1 MNRIYKVVWNAARGC
16 YVVGSEL
23 ISCHSREKS
32 GRLAKIKISALILG
46 AVCGFSLSSLPSICA
61 AENVQHEEIAAE
73 TAKYDEKTAEAIL
86 LRLTGRAN
94 RNVEQKSTADTAEL
108 KENTDEEALKAAN
121 SEPQPEETTTLA
133 DGTLAQHSTHD
144 ENGYYVHNGDTYN
157 SLTKDGLWVGG
168 TDDSS
173 GFHVDKDGN
182 VTTTGTAQF
191 KQGAS
196 TGGNKITD
204 VADGKIEA
212 DSTDA
217 VNGGQLAAYVAGE
230 LNYTGEGAVS
240 VKDRTISVNT
250 GEGLTVDEDELTLA
264 LKENGN
270 LAFDTDGN
278 LILKDSITVADA
290 NIAGTVS
297 AGNVAVTN
305 ELTAGAINIDSVT
318 IDNNTITGLSNTAWT
333 GDNIVN
339 DRAATEGQ
347 LKQAL
352 ENLDLNDISMT
363 VDGEERSLQSAGIIP
378 GSTEKSDQTYAK
390 EAIAIG
396 HSATATGDYSTALG
410 YDTIAS
416 ENYSTALGNSAQAT
430 GESSTALGRQAN
442 ASGVS
447 STALGY
453 LAQATG
459 ESSAALGH
467 RATASGVSSMA
478 LGHQAKATGDYSTAL
493 GYLANASAQ
502 YSIAVGNNAS
512 AIEYSGI
519 AVGTGASASGDT
531 SVALGNTARAF
542 ASYSIALGYE
552 TTVSE
557 DGDEGTALGYK
568 TTASGQYS
576 TALGTHATASG
587 QSGIALGN
595 TAQATQSH
603 SIALGAYTTAS
614 GDSSIAVGYNANAT
628 ASNSVALGSGSVA
641 DKENVISVGT
651 DIQQRQIIN
660 VADSTDKHDA
670 VTLGQM
676 NALIFGSRT
685 TGSTMSL
692 DNGATSLIEGIN
704 KNTSAIEQLDKS
716 KEITWNNLQTATQNV
731 DNLTQKVSAFAAQT
745 ENVDWNALN
754 SVDWGAVSAYSHT
767 AVMPMVLSTENL
779 PAANNTMPLADDETA
794 SARSAPDGLEDVTH
808 DTNGYTFDTDV
819 TIKKDLTVDG
829 TATFKQEAVFEKG
842 ASMQGEL
849 KVNDNK
855 ITGLKDG
862 DIAEGSKDAV
872 NGGQIFTIKNEL
884 QEGIDNNASAINQ
897 LGRSIY
903 DLDNRVDQV
912 GANAAALAGLHPL
925 DYDPDNKLEFAVG
938 YGNYRSAD
946 AVAVG
951 AFYHPDENVMVSLG
965 GATGGGEDMI
975 NLGVSFKIG
984 SGADSVTT
992 SRTAMARELS
1002 AMKEIVTQ
1010 QDEQLA
1016 MQKQQLAE
1024 QEEKIKQLEAM
1035 IKKIADEK
1043 IDEQSA

>member
-1 MNRIYKVVWNAARGC
+1 
-16 YVVGSEL
+16 
-23 ISCHSREKS
+23 
-32 GRLAKIKISALILG
+32 
-46 AVCGFSLSSLPSICA
+46 
-61 AENVQHEEIAAE
+61 
-73 TAKYDEKTAEAIL
+73 
-86 LRLTGRAN
+86 
-94 RNVEQKSTADTAEL
+94 
-108 KENTDEEALKAAN
+108 
-121 SEPQPEETTTLA
+121 
-133 DGTLAQHSTHD
+133 
-144 ENGYYVHNGDTYN
+144 
-157 SLTKDGLWVGG
+157 
-168 TDDSS
+168 
-173 GFHVDKDGN
+173 
-182 VTTTGTAQF
+182 
-191 KQGAS
+191 
-196 TGGNKITD
+196 
-204 VADGKIEA
+204 
-212 DSTDA
+212 
-217 VNGGQLAAYVAGE
+217 
-230 LNYTGEGAVS
+230 
-240 VKDRTISVNT
+240 
-250 GEGLTVDEDELTLA
+250 
-264 LKENGN
+264 
-270 LAFDTDGN
+270 
-278 LILKDSITVADA
+278 
-290 NIAGTVS
+290 
-297 AGNVAVTN
+297 
-305 ELTAGAINIDSVT
+305 
-318 IDNNTITGLSNTAWT
+318 
-333 GDNIVN
+333 
-339 DRAATEGQ
+339 
-347 LKQAL
+347 
-352 ENLDLNDISMT
+352 MT

-410 YDTIAS
+410 S
-416 ENYSTALGNSAQAT
+416 
-430 GESSTALGRQAN
+430 
-442 ASGVS
+442 
-447 STALGY
+447 
-453 LAQATG
+453 
-459 ESSAALGH
+459 
-467 RATASGVSSMA
+467 ATAN
-478 LGHQAKATGDYSTAL
+478 GDYSTAL
-493 GYLANASAQ
+493 GPEAKANKN
-502 YSIAVGNNAS
+502 YSM
-512 AIEYSGI
+512 
-519 AVGTGASASGDT
+519 
-531 SVALGNTARAF
+531 
-542 ASYSIALGYE
+542 ALGY
-552 TTVSE
+552 
-557 DGDEGTALGYK
+557 
-568 TTASGQYS
+568 
-576 TALGTHATASG
+576 
-587 QSGIALGN
+587 
-595 TAQATQSH
+595 
-603 SIALGAYTTAS
+603 
-614 GDSSIAVGYNANAT
+614 
-628 ASNSVALGSGSVA
+628 GSVA
-641 DKENVISVGT
+641 DEENVISVGNT
-651 DIQQRQIIN
+651 NQYRRIVN
-660 VADSTDKHDA
+660 VADGTGEHEA
-670 VTLGQM
+670 VTFGQM
-676 NALIFGSRT
+676 NTLISGNRT
-685 TGSTMSL
+685 SSDINL
-692 DNGATSLIEGIN
+692 DNGATNLVDGIN

-716 KEITWNNLQTATQNV
+716 NEITWDNLQTATQNV

-754 SVDWGAVSAYSHT
+754 SVDWGAVSAYSRT

-794 SARSAPDGLEDVTH
+794 SARPAPDGLEDVTH

>member
-250 GEGLTVDEDELTLA
+250 EGLSVDEDELTLA

-270 LAFDTDGN
+270 LVFDTDGN
-278 LILKDSITVADA
+278 LTLKDSITV
-290 NIAGTVS
+290 G
-297 AGNVAVTN
+297 AV
-305 ELTAGAINIDSVT
+305 NIDSVK
-318 IDNNTITGLSNTAWT
+318 IDDNTVTGLSNTAWT

-339 DRAATEGQ
+339 DRATTEGQ

-363 VDGEERSLQSAGIIP
+363 VDGEERSLQSVGIIP

-410 YDTIAS
+410 S
-416 ENYSTALGNSAQAT
+416 
-430 GESSTALGRQAN
+430 
-442 ASGVS
+442 
-447 STALGY
+447 
-453 LAQATG
+453 
-459 ESSAALGH
+459 
-467 RATASGVSSMA
+467 ATAN
-478 LGHQAKATGDYSTAL
+478 GDYSTAL
-493 GYLANASAQ
+493 GPEAKANKN
-502 YSIAVGNNAS
+502 YSM
-512 AIEYSGI
+512 
-519 AVGTGASASGDT
+519 
-531 SVALGNTARAF
+531 
-542 ASYSIALGYE
+542 ALGY
-552 TTVSE
+552 
-557 DGDEGTALGYK
+557 
-568 TTASGQYS
+568 
-576 TALGTHATASG
+576 
-587 QSGIALGN
+587 
-595 TAQATQSH
+595 
-603 SIALGAYTTAS
+603 
-614 GDSSIAVGYNANAT
+614 
-628 ASNSVALGSGSVA
+628 GSVA
-641 DKENVISVGT
+641 DEENVISVGNT
-651 DIQQRQIIN
+651 NQYRRIVN
-660 VADSTDKHDA
+660 VADGTGEHEA
-670 VTLGQM
+670 VTFGQM
-676 NALIFGSRT
+676 NTLISGNRT
-685 TGSTMSL
+685 SSDINL
-692 DNGATSLIEGIN
+692 DNGATNLVDGIN

-716 KEITWNNLQTATQNV
+716 NEITWDNLQTATQNV

-754 SVDWGAVSAYSHT
+754 SVDWGAVSAYSRT
-767 AVMPMVLSTENL
+767 AVMPMALSTENL

-794 SARSAPDGLEDVTH
+794 SARPAPDGLEDVTH

>member
-1 MNRIYKVVWNAARGC
+1 MYSN
-16 YVVGSEL
+16 
-23 ISCHSREKS
+23 EK
-32 GRLAKIKISALILG
+32 
-46 AVCGFSLSSLPSICA
+46 
-61 AENVQHEEIAAE
+61 EIAAE

-86 LRLTGRAN
+86 LRLTSKAN
-94 RNVEQKSTADTAEL
+94 RNVEEKSTVSTAEL
-108 KENTDEEALKAAN
+108 KENADAAKLKATN
-121 SEPQPEETTTLA
+121 NEPQPEETTTLE
-133 DGTLAQHSTHD
+133 DKTPAQHSMHD
-144 ENGYYVHNGDTYN
+144 ENGYYVHNGSAYN

-168 TDDSS
+168 TDGSS

-196 TGGNKITD
+196 MGGNKITD
-204 VADGKIEA
+204 VADGKIEKG
-212 DSTDA
+212 STDA

-290 NIAGTVS
+290 NIGSITINGDNGQSIITGLSNTTWTGDNINDNRAATEGQLQDVAQIAADALTEADKHTVVSLKDGETNLEVKNTANENEAANYEISLKKDLNIDS
-297 AGNVAVTN
+297 ANITGKISAANAAITN

-430 GESSTALGRQAN
+430 GESSTALGHQAKASGEFSSAVGYYAKALGDYSTALGYYANASGESGIALGYRAEAKDYSSALGYQANASGGSSTALGREATANGDYSTALGYGVTTDGYSSIALGRETTTEGDYSIALGREAATEGYSSIALGREAIADGEYSIALGREATTATEGRYSIALGREAKANGDYSTALGNGAQATGESSTALGRQAN

-512 AIEYSGI
+512 ATEYSGI

-557 DGDEGTALGYK
+557 DGDEGT
-568 TTASGQYS
+568 SF
-576 TALGTHATASG
+576 
-587 QSGIALGN
+587 GI
-595 TAQATQSH
+595 
-603 SIALGAYTTAS
+603 
-614 GDSSIAVGYNANAT
+614 
-628 ASNSVALGSGSVA
+628 
-641 DKENVISVGT
+641 
-651 DIQQRQIIN
+651 
-660 VADSTDKHDA
+660 
-670 VTLGQM
+670 
-676 NALIFGSRT
+676 
-685 TGSTMSL
+685 
-692 DNGATSLIEGIN
+692 
-704 KNTSAIEQLDKS
+704 
-716 KEITWNNLQTATQNV
+716 
-731 DNLTQKVSAFAAQT
+731 
-745 ENVDWNALN
+745 
-754 SVDWGAVSAYSHT
+754 
-767 AVMPMVLSTENL
+767 
-779 PAANNTMPLADDETA
+779 
-794 SARSAPDGLEDVTH
+794 
-808 DTNGYTFDTDV
+808 
-819 TIKKDLTVDG
+819 
-829 TATFKQEAVFEKG
+829 
-842 ASMQGEL
+842 
-849 KVNDNK
+849 
-855 ITGLKDG
+855 
-862 DIAEGSKDAV
+862 
-872 NGGQIFTIKNEL
+872 
-884 QEGIDNNASAINQ
+884 
-897 LGRSIY
+897 
-903 DLDNRVDQV
+903 
-912 GANAAALAGLHPL
+912 
-925 DYDPDNKLEFAVG
+925 
-938 YGNYRSAD
+938 
-946 AVAVG
+946 
-951 AFYHPDENVMVSLG
+951 
-965 GATGGGEDMI
+965 
-975 NLGVSFKIG
+975 
-984 SGADSVTT
+984 
-992 SRTAMARELS
+992 
-1002 AMKEIVTQ
+1002 
-1010 QDEQLA
+1010 
-1016 MQKQQLAE
+1016 
-1024 QEEKIKQLEAM
+1024 
-1035 IKKIADEK
+1035 
-1043 IDEQSA
+1043 